1 MIMGI
6 LMNINDYKKALLQYI
21 EQYNAVTF
29 EDAKLKLI
37 KQMYN
42 SNINEVFVELV
53 NYELELNDVAFE
65 LNGYAQAVSAVEKSK
80 KALKSLYKT
89 LETID
94 DYSKLT
100 GFDDEL
106 CLTYLNIQVQFFE
119 QQSVNNAA
127 KVAQETSKLQ

>member
-42 SNINEVFVELV
+42 SNI
-53 NYELELNDVAFE
+53 
-65 LNGYAQAVSAVEKSK
+65 
-80 KALKSLYKT
+80 
-89 LETID
+89 
-94 DYSKLT
+94 
-100 GFDDEL
+100 
-106 CLTYLNIQVQFFE
+106 E